1 MEIIARRVF
10 TLPYIFLDSAFLILL
25 FLLLIWKK
33 RYMTTIVGFVMGIV
47 YMAVDYGIFH
57 LLLKTRSISGGSLFW
72 TLLWMS
78 MSYGFTNFVWIW
90 LYLRKDEF
98 LFEFSFL
105 IILWW
110 FTCPIISSFLGR
122 NLEPITIERTTGAYH
137 FYMAIILFLG
147 YVFTIMW
154 NLKEEKKYR
163 IDIPRLLFIGI
174 VVQFAWEASL
184 LLGGI
189 RSSGLSPAES
199 LSTLVVNSLLE
210 TNLGMGYV
218 YAIFIGI
225 TAKVT
230 ENLKR
235 RNISLAFRERIEEN
249 NMEKSV
255 SV

>member
-98 LFEFSFL
+98 LFEFNRGMQNQTVVRKGNNRR
-105 IILWW
+105 IV
-110 FTCPIISSFLGR
+110 
-122 NLEPITIERTTGAYH
+122 EPG
-137 FYMAIILFLG
+137 
-147 YVFTIMW
+147 
-154 NLKEEKKYR
+154 
-163 IDIPRLLFIGI
+163 
-174 VVQFAWEASL
+174 
-184 LLGGI
+184 
-189 RSSGLSPAES
+189 
-199 LSTLVVNSLLE
+199 
-210 TNLGMGYV
+210 
-218 YAIFIGI
+218 
-225 TAKVT
+225 
-230 ENLKR
+230 
-235 RNISLAFRERIEEN
+235 
-249 NMEKSV
+249 
-255 SV
+255 